1 MRRVIQITIT
11 VFEKK
16 TADILIVL
24 ARLPYNKPAY
34 LSINLDTV
42 RAQYTFPRIHN
53 PPFLSPAWLLSRRK
67 RRGNISLAKPLPILH
82 CPWRSAIL
90 PFHLAHLI
98 FFFFF
103 LIQTYRGTRDLPETK
118 RWHDEGTERFQ
129 SWFLGEI
136 FLMDWRRDEIFET
149 NGKILS
155 QYLSRLFPRAYVL
168 PGFYYRSYVSINSK
182 FTRDVLITH
191 LCYAICNI
199 FSFVYSR

>member
-42 RAQYTFPRIHN
+42 RAQYTSPRIHN

-103 LIQTYRGTRDLPETK
+103 LFYPDLSRNPRFTRNETMTRRGNRTISIVIFGGNFSNGLEMKYSKRMEKYYRNIFRGFFLEHTSFLDFIIDRM
-118 RWHDEGTERFQ
+118 FQ
-129 SWFLGEI
+129 S
-136 FLMDWRRDEIFET
+136 T
-149 NGKILS
+149 
-155 QYLSRLFPRAYVL
+155 
-168 PGFYYRSYVSINSK
+168 
-182 FTRDVLITH
+182 
-191 LCYAICNI
+191 
-199 FSFVYSR
+199 

>member
-42 RAQYTFPRIHN
+42 RAQYTSPRIHN

-103 LIQTYRGTRDLPETK
+103 
-118 RWHDEGTERFQ
+118 
-129 SWFLGEI
+129 FL
-136 FLMDWRRDEIFET
+136 FYPD
-149 NGKILS
+149 
-155 QYLSRLFPRAYVL
+155 LSRNPR
-168 PGFYYRSYVSINSK
+168 
-182 FTRDVLITH
+182 FTRNETMTRRGNRTISIVIFGGNFSNGLASRWNIRNEWKNII
-191 LCYAICNI
+191 AISFEAF
-199 FSFVYSR
+199 FSSIRPSWISL

>member
-42 RAQYTFPRIHN
+42 RAQYTSPRIHN
-53 PPFLSPAWLLSRRK
+53 PPFFPPPGYY
-67 RRGNISLAKPLPILH
+67 RGEREGGISLAKPLPILH

-103 LIQTYRGTRDLPETK
+103 LFYPD
-118 RWHDEGTERFQ
+118 
-129 SWFLGEI
+129 
-136 FLMDWRRDEIFET
+136 
-149 NGKILS
+149 
-155 QYLSRLFPRAYVL
+155 LSRNPR
-168 PGFYYRSYVSINSK
+168 
-182 FTRDVLITH
+182 FTRNETMTRRGNRTISIVIFGGNFSNGL
-191 LCYAICNI
+191 ASRWNI
-199 FSFVYSR
+199 RNEWKNIVVISFEAFFSSIRPSWILL

>member
-1 MRRVIQITIT
+1 MKFISDAKRKKYTKRHVRKIHYFTNPLDRAVASSSFKRLYLVRRVIQITIT

-42 RAQYTFPRIHN
+42 RAQYTSPRIHN

-118 RWHDEGTERFQ
+118 R
-129 SWFLGEI
+129 
-136 FLMDWRRDEIFET
+136 
-149 NGKILS
+149 
-155 QYLSRLFPRAYVL
+155 
-168 PGFYYRSYVSINSK
+168 
-182 FTRDVLITH
+182 
-191 LCYAICNI
+191 
-199 FSFVYSR
+199 

>member
-1 MRRVIQITIT
+1 MKFISDAKRKKYTKRHVRKIHYFTNPLDRAVASSSFKRLYLVRRVIQITIT

-42 RAQYTFPRIHN
+42 RAQYTSPRIHN
-53 PPFLSPAWLLSRRK
+53 PPFFPPPGYY
-67 RRGNISLAKPLPILH
+67 RGEREGGISLAKPLPILH

-118 RWHDEGTERFQ
+118 R
-129 SWFLGEI
+129 
-136 FLMDWRRDEIFET
+136 
-149 NGKILS
+149 
-155 QYLSRLFPRAYVL
+155 
-168 PGFYYRSYVSINSK
+168 
-182 FTRDVLITH
+182 
-191 LCYAICNI
+191 
-199 FSFVYSR
+199 